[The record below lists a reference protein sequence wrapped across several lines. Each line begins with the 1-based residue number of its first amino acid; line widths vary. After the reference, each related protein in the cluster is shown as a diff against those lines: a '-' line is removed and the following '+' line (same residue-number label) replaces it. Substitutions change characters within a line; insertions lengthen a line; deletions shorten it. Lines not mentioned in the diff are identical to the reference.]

1 MRKFTTTHEINCT
14 SETFW
19 KVFLDTRFN
28 EYLYNQQ
35 LGCREFKI
43 LEQGES
49 DNNVT
54 RKVLVMPA
62 DLNMPAPVAK
72 VMGQAYSYVLT
83 GSFDKQSMVWHFQC
97 VPNTLADKT
106 HYTGSIRIEPLG
118 DDKVHRIADIEYAA
132 NIITVGALMESSM
145 ETKIR
150 AEYDASAACMNT
162 WLATGKSL

>member
-19 KVFLDTRFN
+19 KVFLDTSFN
-28 EYLYNQQ
+28 EGLYNQA

-43 LEQGES
+43 LEQSES
-49 DNNVT
+49 NDKVT
-54 RKVLVMPA
+54 RKVHVTPP

-72 VMGQAYSYVLT
+72 LMGQAYSYVLT

-106 HYTGSIRIEPLG
+106 HYTGAIRIEPLG
-118 DDKVHRIADIEYAA
+118 DDKVHRIADFEYAVNVIA
-132 NIITVGALMESSM
+132 VGALMESSM

-150 AEYDASAACMNT
+150 AEYDASAAFMNT
-162 WLATGKSL
+162 WIATDKSL